1 MSLAASLDFVRH
13 AIRLAAPFQ
22 RLGLVF
28 AGLSLST
35 VVHAS
40 DASIFRDAD
49 LALGERLIAEHRCS
63 QCHAEKTGGDGSSI
77 YRPMGRINNAG
88 LLRGMVEQCSVTLNL
103 QLFPEEVTAIAAVL
117 NRDHYRFK

>member
-13 AIRLAAPFQ
+13 GTRWVAPIR
-22 RLGLVF
+22 RLGLAS
-28 AGLSLST
+28 AGMLLGAA
-35 VVHAS
+35 VQAN

-63 QCHAEKTGGDGSSI
+63 QCHAQKAGGDGSLI

-88 LLRGMVEQCSVTLNL
+88 LLRSMVEQCSVTLNL